1 MSSLYE
7 DLEIT
12 KYPFIGYAPNL
23 IDYFLII
30 GYDHLFIEN
39 DLKKQ
44 MEMTSKLENKAEKSD
59 TKYEYQPKTYPT
71 ILSSIPSFQ
80 SHNKLMIEN
89 DIILKLIF
97 PEPPF
102 VFYNKN
108 TKKQKGYNVNF
119 GSFGDT
125 TGNNDSCSNK
135 TIYNGYAY
143 IFYEEHA
150 LLDSNFSAFIPK
162 AFCII
167 SQYPYFYVFSKICK
181 DIQTLFEKSIKDKV
195 EIPIEI
201 LLFNLINFTPSPL
214 TTGIRLTTFPN
225 CVPSYYG
232 SKKEQEDK
240 EQEKEKIEEC
250 YRNELSQDPL
260 EEESFPFKAIYIEQ
274 LKGYPII
281 DFHLSEILSIFTTS
295 KLIQLAVF
303 SFLEIDFV
311 FFSDNLETLNL
322 IMYMISTFSYPCMD
336 STYLW
341 HILSVPKKDL
351 NVESKNPFVG
361 KTFTSML
368 GVNCIYDEE
377 VYSEFSSMYKIV
389 FIVDINKKQIILKY
403 EEDDDEAAKTAKE
416 IQKLR
421 TFIDRI
427 CDDRKY
433 KSKYLEKA
441 IRTLSDRLNQASRK
455 VGNFQVVNYT
465 KKINFYSTNK
475 PINRILN
482 AYIQEAFYDFVLNI
496 LKEFYSFYK
505 LCSKEQDEDLSM
517 TFMSHSD
524 MDLSSQNLSIIS
536 QDNVS
541 KNDIS
546 MAENEGGDIE
556 IDCKEMDEK
565 MDKEKTH
572 YLFHYKESIKEYCE
586 EERIFFNLFHES
598 SKFVPFIRE
607 FIPNHKAVDLYK
619 IPLIFSEEFILVKR
633 TSNNHFDSHYFEV
646 IDNFYSSEL
655 KQIVSKIKKVTLK
668 TKISESLIQD
678 TESMYKWK
686 ADNYENFFLAERGKR
701 IINFNAF
708 YSFYEKELKNIFSKL
723 KRIKKV
729 RQTQRG
735 LETNYPY
742 PYFELE
748 NQIINVYANY
758 IFSLDPEDLKKIFPS
773 QEVILNNEIP
783 HVRMRKITNSIEK
796 ILVLFKSI
804 STDILLLYCFLLVL
818 CVSTEVLDDNDIN
831 NLLKSLPNELFCIRK
846 YFTMLISVLYRQA
859 KNKWDESKSEDSIK
873 EVIRH
878 LKWCKQI
885 TSFLNKK
892 QILPNHQLSQ
902 LLECLFVLE
911 QSVKDKSNS
920 SFSALN
926 QNNISI
932 SSDTTTCK
940 VSKDDESDD
949 KTQVESEGGKKVIK
963 NLPLNEIIGAKSE
976 YEFELIYNEHNGDHS
991 KDLEQNITID
1001 DILRLSANLEFDGS
1015 FLVNQLKEDEDNL
1028 LEKIYIKLNI
1038 KNVDKE
1044 FEKVEIFSPL
1054 KLYNN
1059 CSSIVAS
1066 FYKELSKEKLQNAT
1080 LNVIVTNLMF
1090 YFENYESFKNKWYS
1104 KFLLK
1109 YYTQSKDIIN

>member
-1 MSSLYE
+1 MSTQYQ

-44 MEMTSKLENKAEKSD
+44 MKLENKDEKID
-59 TKYEYQPKTYPT
+59 KKYEYQPKTYPT
-71 ILSSIPSFQ
+71 VLSSIPSFQ
-80 SHNKLMIEN
+80 SHNKLMLEN
-89 DIILKLIF
+89 EIILKLIF
-97 PEPPF
+97 PDPPY
-102 VFYNKN
+102 VFYNR
-108 TKKQKGYNVNF
+108 TSKKQKGYNVNF

-125 TGNNDSCSNK
+125 TGNKDSCSNK

-143 IFYEEHA
+143 IFYEEQP
-150 LLDSNFSAFIPK
+150 LPDSTFSAFIPK

-167 SQYPYFYVFSKICK
+167 SQYPYFQVFSKICK

-195 EIPIEI
+195 DIPIEI

-250 YRNELSQDPL
+250 YKNELSQDPS

-303 SFLEIDFV
+303 SFLEIDFI

-322 IMYMISTFSYPCMD
+322 IMYMLSTFSYPCMD

-361 KTFTSML
+361 KTFTGML
-368 GVNCIYDEE
+368 GVNCVYEE
-377 VYSEFSSMYKIV
+377 EMFQEFSSLYKTV
-389 FIVDINKKQIILKY
+389 FIVDINKKQITLKY
-403 EEDDDEAAKTAKE
+403 DEDDEDAAKTAKE
-416 IQKLR
+416 ILKLKL
-421 TFIDRI
+421 FIEKI
-427 CDDRKY
+427 CDDKKF
-433 KSKYLEKA
+433 KSKYLERA
-441 IRTLSDRLNQASRK
+441 IHKLSDRLNQASRK
-455 VGNFQVVNYT
+455 VGNFQVVNNS
-465 KKINFYSTNK
+465 KKINFYSNSK

-482 AYIQEAFYDFVLNI
+482 AYIQEAFYDFVLTI

-505 LCSKEQDEDLSM
+505 LNSKDQDEDLSL
-517 TFMSHSD
+517 TFVSHSD
-524 MDLSSQNLSIIS
+524 MDSSSNLSVVS

-546 MAENEGGDIE
+546 IAENEGGDME
-556 IDCKEMDEK
+556 IDCKELDET
-565 MDKEKTH
+565 MDKEKTN

-598 SKFVPFIRE
+598 SKFIPFIRQ
-607 FIPNHKAVDLYK
+607 FIPIHQAVDLYK
-619 IPLIFSEEFILVKR
+619 IPLIFAEEFILVKR
-633 TSNNHFDSHYFEV
+633 SSNNQFDSHYFEV

-655 KQIVSKIKKVTLK
+655 KQIISKIKKLPSKLK
-668 TKISESLIQD
+668 PTESVIQD
-678 TESMYKWK
+678 PDSLYKWK

-701 IINFNAF
+701 IINFNSF
-708 YSFYEKELKNIFSKL
+708 YAFYEKELKGMFSKL
-723 KRIKKV
+723 KRNKKV

-742 PYFELE
+742 PYVELE
-748 NQIINVYANY
+748 NQILNVYANY
-758 IFSLDPEDLKKIFPS
+758 IFSLDIEELKKIFPS
-773 QEVILNNEIP
+773 QEVILNNAIP

-796 ILVLFKSI
+796 ILVIFKSI
-804 STDILLLYCFLLVL
+804 STDVLLLYCFLLIL
-818 CVSTEVLDDNDIN
+818 CISTEIIEDNDIN
-831 NLLKSLPNELFCIRK
+831 NLLKTIPGDLFCIRK

-859 KNKWDESKSEDSIK
+859 KNKWEESKSEDTLK
-873 EVIRH
+873 EVLRY
-878 LKWCKQI
+878 LKWCKLI
-885 TSFLNKK
+885 TNFLNKR
-892 QILPNHQLSQ
+892 QILPNQQLSQ
-902 LLECLFVLE
+902 LLECLFALE
-911 QSVKDKSNS
+911 QNVKDKSNLS
-920 SFSALN
+920 LSTIN

-940 VSKDDESDD
+940 ISKDDESED
-949 KTQVESEGGKKVIK
+949 KNTGESDGSKKVIK
-963 NLPLNEIIGAKSE
+963 NLPVNEVVAVKSSE
-976 YEFELIYNEHNGDHS
+976 LFEFELLYNEKNDDHS

-1001 DILRLSANLEFDGS
+1001 DILRLSLNLEFDGS
-1015 FLVNQLKEDEDNL
+1015 FLVSQLKEDEDNS
-1028 LEKIYIKLNI
+1028 LEKIYIKLAI
-1038 KNVDKE
+1038 KNVEKE
-1044 FEKVEIFSPL
+1044 FDKVEIFSPL

-1059 CSSIVAS
+1059 CSSNIAS
-1066 FYKELSKEKLQNAT
+1066 FYKDLNREKLQSAT
-1080 LNVIVTNLMF
+1080 LNIIITNLMF
-1090 YFENYESFKNKWYS
+1090 YFDNYEGFKNRWYS

-1109 YYTQSKDIIN
+1109 YYTHSKGITS